1 LRGLY
6 VVDTHAL
13 IWHLTGDPRLGRNA
27 RSILERAD
35 RCKEVV
41 LVPSI
46 VLAECLYLLE
56 KKGRGSLFLDLLN
69 AVEAHP
75 AYDIYPL
82 TAAVLRE
89 MPNIVGLAEL
99 HDRIIVATAKVNNA
113 VLITKD
119 EEIRRSGYIPTI
131 W

>member
-1 LRGLY
+1 MPSIVLAECLY
-6 VVDTHAL
+6 ACS
-13 IWHLTGDPRLGRNA
+13 GSSSSGRA
-27 RSILERAD
+27 ST
-35 RCKEVV
+35 
-41 LVPSI
+41 I

-119 EEIRRSGYIPTI
+119 EEIRRSGYIPTT